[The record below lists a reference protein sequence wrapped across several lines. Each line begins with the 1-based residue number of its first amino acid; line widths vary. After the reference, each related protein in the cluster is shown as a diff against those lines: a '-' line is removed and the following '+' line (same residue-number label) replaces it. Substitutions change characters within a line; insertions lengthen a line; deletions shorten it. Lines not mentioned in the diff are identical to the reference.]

1 MGKSENSL
9 VLASMFDIWY
19 TIACYSQDVK
29 SILCSFFVCF
39 GIYVLSCWDLHFPM
53 ANLRYPA
60 RRKKNIFLAGSD
72 LCSYTKRIQTIKI
85 PKYPSKVSPL
95 VPAAYKSPFLAGWPI
110 QALPRLVSSIML
122 YPIKGAH
129 VFRWNLTSHGKI
141 PGVQLS
147 IESLVLMLKSPSK
160 SHICHG

>member
-85 PKYPSKVSPL
+85 FLCIHPRSPHLYQLHINHHSWLVDPS
-95 VPAAYKSPFLAGWPI
+95 
-110 QALPRLVSSIML
+110 RL
-122 YPIKGAH
+122 YPD
-129 VFRWNLTSHGKI
+129 
-141 PGVQLS
+141 
-147 IESLVLMLKSPSK
+147 SLVLSCSIQLRVPMFSDEISLPMEKSLAFNCPLNP
-160 SHICHG
+160 